1 MPGPNA
7 TAQGEFNVTTP
18 LLRRA
23 GRAAAAL
30 CVAAVAA
37 ACAAAPPGATDPG
50 QAPPAGLERFYAQQL
65 AWGGCDTFATSPEEA
80 KGYIGMQCA
89 RLEVPLDYAAPQ
101 GRTAQIAVLR
111 HATERQRIG
120 SLVVN
125 PGGPGGSG
133 IRAAA
138 GLSRTLGD
146 GPFDIVGFDP
156 RGIGAS
162 TPKLDCRTPAETI
175 AERAE
180 PETVDPSP
188 TGVAAAEQKTR
199 DYVAKCVERS
209 GGVDV
214 LANSGTRDVARD
226 LDVLRAALGDRELTY
241 LGYSYGTFIGSTY
254 AEMFPGNVRAMVLDG
269 AVDPAEPSDAES
281 VAQMAAFQH
290 AFEVYAAD
298 CAKAPTCPLGTDPA
312 AATAA
317 FQALA
322 RPLVTAPA
330 PAGPGRALS
339 YDDAVTAVIESL
351 YNPVGWKDLTAG
363 LAELRAGNGAR
374 LLALADSYY
383 ELDTDVL
390 TIVRCVD
397 DERIT
402 DRTATAA
409 LSAKVLAA
417 APFADPG
424 TPVVGALGACA
435 LWPAPPTSSRHVPHA
450 DGLPTVLVVSTTG
463 DPATPYASGV
473 ALADALHARLL
484 TVEGTQHGAVGSGWS
499 CVDGIAAGYLVDL
512 TLPAEG
518 TRCTVTKEVAP

>member
-1 MPGPNA
+1 MIRA
-7 TAQGEFNVTTP
+7 ST
-18 LLRRA
+18 RRA
-23 GRAAAAL
+23 RRAVAAL
-30 CVAAVAA
+30 CAAAGAVTVA
-37 ACAAAPPGATDPG
+37 ACAPAPTDAAAGAAPV
-50 QAPPAGLERFYAQQL
+50 PPGLERFYSQQL
-65 AWGGCDTFATSPEEA
+65 TWGGCDSFAATPDEA
-80 KGYIGMQCA
+80 TRYADADLQCT
-89 RLEVPLDYAAPQ
+89 RLEVPLDYSAPQ

-111 HATERQRIG
+111 HATDRKRIG

-133 IRAAA
+133 IQAAA
-138 GLSRTLGD
+138 GLSGTFGN

-162 TPKLDCRTPAETI
+162 TPKLDCLTPAEMI

-180 PETVDPSP
+180 PEIVDPSP
-188 TGVAAAEQKTR
+188 AGVAAAEQETR
-199 DYVAKCVERS
+199 DYIAKCVERS

-214 LANSGTRDVARD
+214 LANAGTRDVARD
-226 LDVLRAALGDRELTY
+226 MDVLRAALGDRRLTY

-269 AVDPAEPSDAES
+269 AVDPAEPSDVETVS
-281 VAQMAAFQH
+281 QMAAFQK

-322 RPLVTAPA
+322 RPLVSNAV
-330 PAGPGRALS
+330 PAGQGRTLS
-339 YDDAVTAVIESL
+339 YNDAVTAVISSL
-351 YNPVGWKDLTAG
+351 YNPAGWKELTVG
-363 LAELRAGNGAR
+363 LTELRTGAGAR
-374 LLALADSYY
+374 LLAIADQYY
-383 ELDTDVL
+383 QLDQDVL

-397 DERIT
+397 DERMT
-402 DRTATAA
+402 DRAAAAA
-409 LSAKVLAA
+409 LTTRVLAG

-424 TPVVGALGACA
+424 TPVVGALGPCA
-435 LWPAPPTSSRHVPHA
+435 LWPAPPTSSRHVPNA
-450 DGLPTVLVVSTTG
+450 EGLPTVLVVSTTG

-484 TVEGTQHGAVGSGWS
+484 TVEGTQHGAVGSGWT
-499 CVDGIAAGYLVDL
+499 CVDDIAADYLVDL
-512 TLPAEG
+512 TLPTEG
-518 TRCTVTKEVAP
+518 TRCTVTKEVAA

>member
-1 MPGPNA
+1 
-7 TAQGEFNVTTP
+7 VTTP
-18 LLRRA
+18 LPRRA

-30 CVAAVAA
+30 CVAAVAVAGA
-37 ACAAAPPGATDPG
+37 ACAPAPPGAADTG
-50 QAPPAGLERFYAQQL
+50 PPPPPGLERFYTQQL
-65 AWGGCDTFATSPEEA
+65 AWGACDGIAPTPDDAKRYAEA
-80 KGYIGMQCA
+80 GLQCA
-89 RLEVPLDYAAPQ
+89 RMEVPLDYAAPQ

-111 HATERQRIG
+111 HATTRQRIG

-133 IRAAA
+133 VQTAA
-138 GLSRTLGD
+138 GLSRTFGD

-162 TPKLDCRTPAETI
+162 TPKLDCFTPAEAI
-175 AERAE
+175 AHRAE
-180 PETVDPSP
+180 PEIVDPSP
-188 TGVAAAEQKTR
+188 AGVAAAEQETR

-214 LANSGTRDVARD
+214 LANAGTREVARD
-226 LDVLRAALGDRELTY
+226 MDVLRAALGDRKLTY

-269 AVDPAEPSDAES
+269 AVDPAEPSDVES
-281 VAQMAAFQH
+281 IAQLAAFQH

-322 RPLVTAPA
+322 RPLVRNAVA
-330 PAGPGRALS
+330 AGPGRTLS
-339 YDDAVTAVIESL
+339 YNDAVTAVIDSL
-351 YNPVGWKDLTAG
+351 YNPAGWNELTAG
-363 LAELRAGNGAR
+363 LTELRAGAGAR
-374 LLALADSYY
+374 LLAIADRYY
-383 ELDTDVL
+383 QLDQDAL
-390 TIVRCVD
+390 TIVRCAD

-402 DRTATAA
+402 DRAAAAA
-409 LSAKVLAA
+409 LTTRVLAG

-424 TPVVGALGACA
+424 TPVVGALGTCA
-435 LWPAPPTSSRHVPHA
+435 LWPVPPTSSRHVPHA
-450 DGLPTVLVVSTTG
+450 EGLPPVLVVSTTG

-473 ALADALHARLL
+473 ALADALHGRLL
-484 TVEGTQHGAVGSGWS
+484 TVEGTQHGAVGSGWT
-499 CVDGIAAGYLVDL
+499 CVDDIAAGYLVDL